1 MKLKLIMVTVAASL
15 VAIGGIA
22 IAQDDDAGD
31 KQRHHKSGFMLD
43 RAAKTLDLDES
54 QQAAFLTFTE
64 VVRAQFPDRPGRH
77 SVETTEDRQAAR
89 EAWQAE
95 KQAREDRLEEILLN
109 PEFDVEAFKKL
120 KGEGADGREEQLTER
135 KAKQEEFRAGA
146 DERMDTIL
154 AAYAEFHRT
163 LNDEQ
168 RQKLVWLSEQRG
180 GGFLSGFGSPSMGGH
195 GKGGPGHSGR
205 GDRRFIR

>member
-1 MKLKLIMVTVAASL
+1 MKLKLTIAAASL
-15 VAIGGIA
+15 VAIGGLA
-22 IAQDDDAGD
+22 IAQDDEAGE
-31 KQRHHKSGFMLD
+31 KQRHHKPGFMVD

-54 QQAAFLTFTE
+54 QRAAFVTFSE

-77 SVETTEDRQAAR
+77 STESTEDRQAAR
-89 EAWQAE
+89 ETWQAE
-95 KQAREDRLEEILLN
+95 KQAREDGLEEILLN

-120 KGEGADGREEQLTER
+120 KAEGNDGREEQLAER
-135 KAKQEEFRAGA
+135 KARQDEFRAGSE
-146 DERMDTIL
+146 ERMDAIL
-154 AAYAEFHRT
+154 AAYAVFHRT

-180 GGFLSGFGSPSMGGH
+180 GGLLSGFGNPSIGGH